1 MIRMSIAERSG
12 QPKLFTFPKDD
23 ITIGRAQGNDIILPR
38 NNISKRHTRI
48 FRKGGK
54 LVVRDLD
61 STNGT
66 FLNGRRI
73 HDDEML
79 HAGDRIFLADFVLIV
94 EEDEQAATPVP
105 PELKPS
111 VPPPLPPA
119 GQEEIPE
126 LEARAAVEQEPSEI
140 SLSPSDLE
148 TAPPDMVLSD
158 LAKAAA
164 RRAAPEAAP
173 LPAEPPMPARPSR
186 LATPAPVPHPAGRR
200 GPEIAPTSAAE
211 PTTPAAPTPFRPSRT
226 PAPGSVPVPAALEPF
241 DEESPR
247 ATVPA
252 PAPTPTPAT
261 TRGRGRAAVAEPD
274 EHPAPAARAS
284 QTPRAPAKP
293 APAKA
298 EPPPPAPRR
307 APKQTTLPLPEV
319 RDRLLA
325 RVNEVV
331 RIKEAEPSM
340 FGDPDLQGRVKSAL
354 LDELAILEAEDLLDA
369 ALDRDVL
376 VEELTTALFGLGP
389 LRAMAN
395 DESLEAFVAYP
406 DGAEYE
412 RRDGKW
418 HRAEHRMIPALL
430 SLLARRLAAGIAGRG
445 KGGPAET
452 FRGQH
457 PDLPGVEVC
466 GALGGS
472 ALPGAVVRLER
483 APVFPDDF
491 NGQADAGLLS
501 LPMATFLKSCVEGR
515 QAVAVVG
522 PQRASRTALL
532 RALVAA
538 LPTDERVVWV
548 AEPGGGP
555 PKSNAT
561 VVAVT
566 PPSVGE
572 ALLAEND
579 DGGAGMADLIQ
590 WLQPSLVVVEHA
602 DAARDVA
609 LLRAMHAR
617 LGATVFG
624 VEADR
629 WEAAAGE
636 PSKGAAAGTTTK
648 APASPGVD
656 PRLAVCADLVVEVL
670 PLIDGT
676 CRTLRIGDRAADGGD
691 PFTLAVIFEFFST
704 GAGEGGE
711 LLGEYRATRA
721 VPRFIERRKARGKRV
736 DLSPFQG

>member
-1 MIRMSIAERSG
+1 
-12 QPKLFTFPKDD
+12 
-23 ITIGRAQGNDIILPR
+23 
-38 NNISKRHTRI
+38 
-48 FRKGGK
+48 
-54 LVVRDLD
+54 
-61 STNGT
+61 
-66 FLNGRRI
+66 
-73 HDDEML
+73 
-79 HAGDRIFLADFVLIV
+79 
-94 EEDEQAATPVP
+94 
-105 PELKPS
+105 
-111 VPPPLPPA
+111 
-119 GQEEIPE
+119 
-126 LEARAAVEQEPSEI
+126 
-140 SLSPSDLE
+140 
-148 TAPPDMVLSD
+148 
-158 LAKAAA
+158 
-164 RRAAPEAAP
+164 
-173 LPAEPPMPARPSR
+173 MPARPSR
-186 LATPAPVPHPAGRR
+186 LATPTPSAHPAGRR
-200 GPEIAPTSAAE
+200 GPEIAPSPAAE
-211 PTTPAAPTPFRPSRT
+211 PTTPAAPAPLRASRAPTPL
-226 PAPGSVPVPAALEPF
+226 PAPVPAGIEPF
-241 DEESPR
+241 EEEPAR
-247 ATVPA
+247 ATLPA
-252 PAPTPTPAT
+252 PAPTPTPAAA
-261 TRGRGRAAVAEPD
+261 RGRGRAAAAEP
-274 EHPAPAARAS
+274 EERPAPAARP
-284 QTPRAPAKP
+284 TPTARAVAKP
-293 APAKA
+293 APAAKA
-298 EPPPPAPRR
+298 EPARPAARG
-307 APKQTTLPLPEV
+307 APKQTTLPISEV

-340 FGDPDLQGRVKSAL
+340 FGDPDLQGRMKSAL

-369 ALDRDVL
+369 SLDRDTL
-376 VEELTTALFGLGP
+376 VEELTSALFGLGP
-389 LRAMAN
+389 LRALAE
-395 DESLEAFVAYP
+395 DKSLDAFVVYP

-418 HRAEHRMIPALL
+418 RRTEHRMIPALL
-430 SLLARRLAAGIAGRG
+430 SLLARRLAAGIPGRG

-483 APVFPDDF
+483 TPVFPDDF

-522 PQRASRTALL
+522 PQHASRTALL
-532 RALVAA
+532 RALVAT

-548 AEPGGGP
+548 AEPGSGP
-555 PKSNAT
+555 PKSSAT

-579 DGGAGMADLIQ
+579 DGGAGLADLIQ
-590 WLQPSLVVVEHA
+590 WLQPSLVVVERA
-602 DAARDVA
+602 DAMRDVG

-636 PSKGAAAGTTTK
+636 PSKGEASGTPAK
-648 APASPGVD
+648 APAAGCVD
-656 PRLAVCADLVVEVL
+656 PRLAVCADIVVEVL

-676 CRTLRIGDRAADGGD
+676 CRTLRIGDRAVDGGD
-691 PFTLAVIFEFFST
+691 PFALTVIFEFFST
-704 GAGEGGE
+704 GTGEGGD
-711 LLGEYRATRA
+711 LIGEYRATRS

-736 DLSPFQG
+736 DLSLFQG